1 MIRILISIVLFYLSF
16 AIVVGTLADFKS
28 NPSAHP
34 TSSGR
39 FKSFLSFFSFALMF
53 LLIGW
58 FIWPNSTQIDRP
70 RYYIGA
76 VTKSNVGTSYY
87 VRIKRKLNS
96 EQLASIIK
104 RIEKD
109 SSNVNIDHIAFF
121 RYGQSYRGTAYA
133 IYKRVKNDDLFKK
146 LVNTVSNNPE
156 GIVYY

>member
-1 MIRILISIVLFYLSF
+1 MIRILISIVLFYLSL
-16 AIVVGTLADFKS
+16 AIVVGTLADFNF

-58 FIWPNSTQIDRP
+58 FIWPNSTQIARP

-76 VTKSNVGTSYY
+76 VTKTNVGTSYY

-96 EQLASIIK
+96 EQLASIVK
-104 RIEKD
+104 RIKKD
-109 SSNVNIDHIAFF
+109 SSKVNIAHIAFF
-121 RYGQSYRGTAYA
+121 RYGQA
-133 IYKRVKNDDLFKK
+133 IEERPMQFYKRVKNEDLFKK

-156 GIVYY
+156 RIFYY